1 MNHSIK
7 VNRARKLARF
17 LPRADAEIQASIPEE
32 LIESLTAK
40 QLARVRRAL
49 NEHWHKAVAHTEASI
64 VGEGCVWSERHGKLL
79 EIQFPEAK

>member
-7 VNRARKLARF
+7 VNRARKLAQF

-49 NEHWHKAVAHTEASI
+49 NEHWHKAIAHTEASI

>member
-40 QLARVRRAL
+40 QLARVRYGGVDYTIAQ
-49 NEHWHKAVAHTEASI
+49 HQTEDADRGSI
-64 VGEGCVWSERHGKLL
+64 RVTE
-79 EIQFPEAK
+79 